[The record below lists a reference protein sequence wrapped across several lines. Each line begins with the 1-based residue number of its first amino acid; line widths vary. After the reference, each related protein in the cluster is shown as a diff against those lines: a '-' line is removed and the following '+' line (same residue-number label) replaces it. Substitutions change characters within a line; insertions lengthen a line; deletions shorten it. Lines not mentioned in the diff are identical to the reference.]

1 MTQFLHGL
9 FPYPLPCGIFA
20 ISEAEKGKNAEFPP
34 GTGWFQSCRSRG
46 NAPSAFFHVLEVF
59 IPCLK
64 PGSLALNHLQL
75 WGFVFSRIHPLCL
88 KAEMM
93 QCEPS
98 AEKWTGLREVML
110 RQNSF
115 LLKKTN
121 KPGLK
126 ATRRVLK
133 SKAGFE
139 SILRQTPRKR
149 SS

>member
-20 ISEAEKGKNAEFPP
+20 ISEAGKGKNAEFPP

-75 WGFVFSRIHPLCL
+75 WGFVFSRIHPLSL

-98 AEKWTGLREVML
+98 AEKWSSQDRPEEGDAQTKQLFAKKKKQTRIKSHKE
-110 RQNSF
+110 SF
-115 LLKKTN
+115 TKQSW
-121 KPGLK
+121 
-126 ATRRVLK
+126 V
-133 SKAGFE
+133 
-139 SILRQTPRKR
+139 
-149 SS
+149 